1 MSQDWVGTLAT
12 IRGGIALLTR
22 GEIVAMAALFGA
34 MSIVGL
40 LEAAVVALVLPF
52 VQTILQ
58 PELLNRAG
66 PFSRVAAVL
75 GFEWS
80 AALFPWLAGT
90 LVVVIVVSSTANLAV
105 NWMMERQAG
114 RCRNRLGHEVICRL
128 VAAPFLWFL
137 SKNTAILARQIFS
150 DIHVWRNNFLHSIME
165 IARSIVLIIMPASV
179 VVALAPSSGLLAI
192 LLVGLLGL
200 VMILLV
206 RSRLQS
212 LVRNQKTN
220 MDATMRML
228 QQLLTGIREVKVSN
242 RAEFFASEFDKH
254 HEQGNRYFASQRFL
268 SQLSPSLIQ
277 TIGQVVFIGTAALLW
292 AAGLSG
298 GEVTAQLAVL
308 GVVVMRVLPAVNNGA
323 TRFNI
328 LISSIPFVEALLVTM
343 REVEAAQRKFGRS
356 LHGDPVP
363 IGWHSIRFEAV
374 SFRFPGADRDT
385 VDGLTVTLE
394 RGKRYGIV
402 GRSGS
407 GKTTMVNL
415 LLGLLHQTEGTISV
429 DGVPLSSLEL
439 SQWQERIGYVPQDVF
454 LLDDT
459 LRANIAFGV
468 NPAHVDQHRLRR
480 AVAQAHLTEVVDG
493 LPQGLDAPI
502 GERGRRLS
510 GGQVQRVAIAR
521 ALYRSPDLVL
531 LDEATS
537 ALDSMT
543 EADIQGSFDE
553 LGDDVLAV
561 AVAHRVST
569 LRNCHSIIVLD
580 GGRVQDMDTYD
591 ALMER
596 NQLFRDLAAQSRRDE
611 APGDELGEPT
621 PLGGDRA
628 ARLRVGELP

>member
-1 MSQDWVGTLAT
+1 MRQDWVRTIST

-22 GEIVAMAALFGA
+22 GEILAMTALFGA
-34 MSIVGL
+34 MSVVGL
-40 LEAAVVALVLPF
+40 LDAAVVALVLPF

-66 PFSRVAAVL
+66 PFSRVAALL

-105 NWMMERQAG
+105 NWMMERHAG
-114 RCRNRLGHEVICRL
+114 RCRNRLGHEVICKL

-137 SKNTAILARQIFS
+137 SKNTAVLARQIFS
-150 DIHVWRNNFLHSIME
+150 DIHLWRNNFLHSIME
-165 IARSIVLIIMPASV
+165 IARSIVLIVMPASV

-192 LLVGLLGL
+192 LLVGLVGL
-200 VMILLV
+200 VMILVV
-206 RSRLQS
+206 RSRLYS
-212 LVRNQKTN
+212 LVRHQKTN

-308 GVVVMRVLPAVNNGA
+308 GVVVMRVLPAVNTGA

-328 LISSIPFVEALLVTM
+328 LISSLPFVEGLLVTM
-343 REVEAAQRKFGRS
+343 REVEEAQRQFGRPP
-356 LHGDPVP
+356 HGDPVP
-363 IGWHSIRFEAV
+363 IAWHSIRFEAV

-385 VDGLTVTLE
+385 IDGLTVTLD

-415 LLGLLHQTEGTISV
+415 LLGLLHQTEGKISV

-468 NPAHVDQHRLRR
+468 NPAHVDQNRLHR

-543 EADIQGSFDE
+543 EADIQASFDE
-553 LGDDVLAV
+553 LGDDVLAI
-561 AVAHRVST
+561 AVAHRIST

-580 GGRVQDMDTYD
+580 GGRVQDMGTYD

-596 NQLFRDLAAQSRRDE
+596 SQLFRELAARSKRDE
-611 APGDELGEPT
+611 APGDELVEPA
-621 PLGGDRA
+621 PLGSDRA
-628 ARLRVGELP
+628 ARLSVDELP